1 MRSMGTL
8 VLSRL
13 IRDGST
19 KAYIHSHLSRD
30 LFKEAEWKVFDFV
43 NEHVIK
49 YGELPNEETLL
60 NHTGFEPL
68 DTPECLEYYIDEL
81 YKRHVSIE
89 VKDTVAEV
97 HKHLSDVDHLDPHR
111 ALEIMTERVG
121 AINMSANSDKLRD
134 FRQAE
139 DSIMQEYYRNA
150 KHNKEQG
157 VFLGFPT
164 IDNATNGLQGGELCV
179 YVGRPALGKTFF
191 TLYSAHHQWK
201 QGLTP
206 MYVTLEMTAKLIEE
220 RLAAITSQ
228 RKLDRL
234 RLGILTKD
242 GIEHV
247 QKVLHENKSKENPFW
262 ILDGGL
268 HTTPSDIKLMAQL
281 IKPDCIIVDGAYNL
295 KAERNINVKW
305 EKVAYIM
312 ESLKDLSNTLNTP
325 IIASFQF
332 NRDAANKKDIDN
344 IGLQDIAHSDV
355 IGQMAS
361 LVLGLFEEE
370 SVETLKQRNIHVLK
384 GRNGESGSF
393 TTRWNFN
400 TMDFSEIPKEGVNEY
415 SFL

>member
-8 VLSRL
+8 VLSKL
-13 IRDGST
+13 IKDKST
-19 KAYIHSHLSRD
+19 KAYIDSHLDRE
-30 LFKEAEWKVFDFV
+30 LFKEAEWKVYDFV
-43 NEHVIK
+43 NDHVIK
-49 YGELPNEETLL
+49 YGELPGKETLF

-68 DTPECLEYYIDEL
+68 DTPECLGYYIDEL

-89 VKDTVAEV
+89 VKNTVAEV
-97 HKHLSDVDHLDPHR
+97 HKHLSDVDNLDPHK
-111 ALEIMTERVG
+111 ALEVMTEKVG
-121 AINMSANSDKLRD
+121 TMNMSANSDKLRD
-134 FRQAE
+134 FRQAK
-139 DSIMQEYYRNA
+139 DSVVQEYYRNA

-164 IDNATNGLQGGELCV
+164 VDKLMNGLQGGELCV

-206 MYVTLEMTAKLIEE
+206 MYVTLEMTSKLIFE
-220 RLAAITSQ
+220 RLAAISSQ
-228 RKLDRL
+228 RSLSRL
-234 RLGILTKD
+234 RLGKLTLP

-247 QKVLHENKSKENPFW
+247 KRKLGENQEKEKPFW
-262 ILDGGL
+262 VMDGGL
-268 HTTPSDIKLMAQL
+268 HTTPSDIKIMAQL

-295 KAERNINVKW
+295 RAERNINVKW
-305 EKVAYIM
+305 EKVAYLM
-312 ESLKDLSNTLNTP
+312 ESLKDLSNALNIP
-325 IIASFQF
+325 VLASFQF
-332 NRDAANKKDIDN
+332 NRDAARKKETDN
-344 IGLQDIAHSDV
+344 IGLENIAHSDV

-370 SVETLKQRNIHVLK
+370 SVETLKQRTIHVLK

-393 TTRWNFN
+393 NTRWNFN
-400 TMDFSEIPKEGVNEY
+400 TMDFSEIPKEQINEY